1 MQDYFLFRFGEKQSC
16 IMYEREQVKITLTGN
31 EHLRK
36 KLKLFM
42 SYDTI

>member
-1 MQDYFLFRFGEKQSC
+1 MQDCFLFRFGEKQSC
-16 IMYEREQVKITLTGN
+16 TMYERAQVKITLTGN

-42 SYDTI
+42 LCDTI

>member
-1 MQDYFLFRFGEKQSC
+1 MQDCFLFRFGEKQSC

-36 KLKLFM
+36 N
-42 SYDTI
+42 